1 MWARYS
7 SAQFDQGSGRH
18 ACNNPYDRST
28 DDEVFATMHKGNF
41 WKIPYDKFL
50 QLIQPS
56 FSAVEDPEDMDA
68 IMARTH
74 LIVITD
80 HGLYFR
86 VANTSKDP
94 VGFIRWEENAP
105 KDLLSSTQTS
115 VFKQYKM
122 NPDKHQLPPSYH
134 EDCLWSQE
142 VLRRLLHGESVPSS
156 YIHHSHSTGPLWR
169 CCVRIQAWTC
179 VRQNSTHVHDRCTDN
194 RSGLTSLRL

>member
-1 MWARYS
+1 MWARYP

-28 DDEVFATMHKGNF
+28 DDEVFATLHKGNF

-68 IMARTH
+68 IMVRTH

-94 VGFIRWEENAP
+94 VEFIRWEENAP

-122 NPDKHQLPPSYH
+122 NPDKHQLPPSCH

-156 YIHHSHSTGPLWR
+156 YTIRIPRGLFGDAASESKHGLV
-169 CCVRIQAWTC
+169 CVKTVHMYMTAARVI
-179 VRQNSTHVHDRCTDN
+179 VRA
-194 RSGLTSLRL
+194 

>member
-1 MWARYS
+1 M
-7 SAQFDQGSGRH
+7 FGSMQR
-18 ACNNPYDRST
+18 NKLWR
-28 DDEVFATMHKGNF
+28 
-41 WKIPYDKFL
+41 IPYDKFL

-56 FSAVEDPEDMDA
+56 FCAVEDPEDMDA

-86 VANTSKDP
+86 VANTSKDH
-94 VGFIRWEENAP
+94 VDFIRWEENAP
-105 KDLLSSTQTS
+105 KDLLSPSQTW

-142 VLRRLLHGESVPSS
+142 VLRRLLHGESIPTSCTIRTPRGLFGDAAS
-156 YIHHSHSTGPLWR
+156 ESKLGLMYINT
-169 CCVRIQAWTC
+169 
-179 VRQNSTHVHDRCTDN
+179 VHI
-194 RSGLTSLRL
+194 